1 MHLNKYTQTL
11 FVLFFNTLAL
21 SLLLATAKAQPIAEK
36 HFTQLLKFDS
46 LVFIDA
52 ATMNGS
58 SKGPKTKV
66 IGDTC
71 YLNFYDREMN
81 GDTFILVKINVHNKL
96 FSKQSFVINGLHLL
110 MEDGRVIVNDFDIS
124 PKHLALLVDGTLFIH
139 ALQSN
144 KTSKVNFDA
153 YSGYEQVKL
162 FSSYLVLAKSYD
174 TYNPF
179 RKIVKTEVALFDLAT
194 QKITTTIQPVVN
206 DIELTRLPVKPITF
220 FNNQI
225 IVAQNNSYS
234 FTVYDSLLNIIQK
247 VTDYKALK
255 NTYNTKKLH
264 KLNGRNS
271 AKLFSYL
278 GENFFKYGLLE
289 SIKPVNQ
296 NTFVVR
302 YHNGDRKYTDCR
314 LLDIWQKDSTDGEYK
329 FTGTTYLS
337 DYIQHINKLV
347 KDSTFIFNKDNYIEY
362 TEDRIYWQNNKM
374 VRVSTGQK
382 VYPLGY
388 NPKQLNGVKKELY
401 IKNKPVVCVSF
412 FNVIY

>member
-46 LVFIDA
+46 LVFIDDA
-52 ATMNGS
+52 AANASG
-58 SKGPKTKV
+58 KKPKTKV
-66 IGDTC
+66 TGDTC
-71 YLNFYDREMN
+71 YLNFYDRESN
-81 GDTFILVKINVHNKL
+81 QDTFTLLKINIHNKH
-96 FSKQSFVINGLHLL
+96 FSKQSFVITGLHLL
-110 MEDGRVIVNDFDIS
+110 MEDGRVIVNDFDINS
-124 PKHLALLVDGTLFIH
+124 THLTLLVDHTLFIH
-139 ALQSN
+139 ALQNN

-179 RKIVKTEVALFDLAT
+179 RKVVKTEVALFDLAS
-194 QKITTTIQPVVN
+194 QKITKTIQPTVN
-206 DIELTRLPVKPITF
+206 DIELTHTPVKPITF
-220 FNNQI
+220 FNDKI

-234 FTVYDSLLNIIQK
+234 FTVYDSLLNIVQT
-247 VTDYKALK
+247 VTDYKILQHTFNAE
-255 NTYNTKKLH
+255 KLR

-271 AKLFSYL
+271 SALFSYL

-289 SIKPVNQ
+289 SIKPVNE

-302 YHNGDRKYTDCR
+302 YHNGDKKYTDCR
-314 LLDIWQKDSTDGEYK
+314 LLDIWQRDSTDDEYK

-337 DYIQHINKLV
+337 DYIQHHNTLA
-347 KDSTFIFNKDNYIEY
+347 KDSAFIYNKDNYFEY
-362 TEDRIYWQNNKM
+362 TEDAIYWQNNKM
-374 VRVSTGQK
+374 VRISMEQK

-388 NPKQLNGVKKELY
+388 SLKQLSRIKKDLY
-401 IKNKPVVCVSF
+401 TKTKPVVCVSF